1 MGGFRLCATS
11 TDRSHG
17 HDRADDYLARDM
29 DTYCNMDA
37 HRKVD
42 GYRDSY
48 NATDGH
54 ARAPHSYTHADRN

>member
-29 DTYCNMDA
+29 DTYCNMD
-37 HRKVD
+37 D
-42 GYRDSY
+42 YRDSH
-48 NATDGH
+48 NAADGH
-54 ARAPHSYTHADRN
+54 TRAPHRYTHADRD